1 MLLLRRS
8 KWPLSTPHIASGY
21 VLRAPR
27 LTAYFAPLFFVS
39 IEPFRGAFL
48 PTHLSIA
55 MSSTLQTSKESSVKE
70 ADNIEKG
77 PDVNSSPTNDDGLQE
92 SDDSKYIS
100 GQKLYLINFG
110 LIVSIF
116 IVQMESSIIS
126 TAVVDIT
133 DQLGGYEK
141 SSWLFTAY
149 LLSYCGTFARRYV
162 LVCALTTA
170 KGFK

>member
-1 MLLLRRS
+1 
-8 KWPLSTPHIASGY
+8 
-21 VLRAPR
+21 
-27 LTAYFAPLFFVS
+27 
-39 IEPFRGAFL
+39 
-48 PTHLSIA
+48 
-55 MSSTLQTSKESSVKE
+55 VKE

-77 PDVNSSPTNDDGLQE
+77 PDVISTPIDADGLQDD
-92 SDDSKYIS
+92 DDSKYIS
-100 GQKLYLINFG
+100 GQKLYLINLG

-149 LLSYCGTFARRYV
+149 LLSYCGMSARRDQLVRV
-162 LVCALTTA
+162 LTMP
-170 KGFK
+170 

>member
-1 MLLLRRS
+1 L
-8 KWPLSTPHIASGY
+8 AS
-21 VLRAPR
+21 
-27 LTAYFAPLFFVS
+27 FAPFFFVS
-39 IEPFRGAFL
+39 FKPFPGAFQA
-48 PTHLSIA
+48 TSLSIA
-55 MSSTLQTSKESSVKE
+55 MSSTLQESEDNSVKE

-77 PDVNSSPTNDDGLQE
+77 PDVISSPVDDDGLQAN
-92 SDDSKYIS
+92 DDAKYIS
-100 GQKLYLINFG
+100 GQKLYLINAG

-149 LLSYCGTFARRYV
+149 LLSYCGTSLHTLR
-162 LVCALTTA
+162 
-170 KGFK
+170 